1 MSDAQGKNGVQLL
14 DRAVMLLDLVSDVG
28 SEGLTLKTLC
38 ELSGLN
44 KVTCHRI
51 LNSLVDH
58 QLLHKAQGDKC
69 YRLGTK
75 LLIYGAKAARGPG
88 LRRHF
93 QPAMERLRQLTGE
106 TVMLMARD
114 RDDSVCIDRYDS
126 DFQMQTLTGSIG
138 GAVPL
143 GLGPGSLAI
152 LSFLDTETQ
161 QAILERNALR
171 LNNWPILTK
180 TRLQSLIDQTASRGY
195 ALDPGELLPG
205 IGGVSVPIRVAG
217 AGVVGSLG
225 LTVLSPRLTPDAVQ
239 RYVALLQEEVANVE
253 PMLSPLDTRLRASMS

>member
-1 MSDAQGKNGVQLL
+1 MNDVQGKNGVQLL
-14 DRAVMLLDLVSDVG
+14 DRAVMLLDLVADAGSD
-28 SEGLTLKTLC
+28 GLALKALC

-69 YRLGTK
+69 YRLGTR
-75 LLIYGAKAARGPG
+75 LLIYGAKAAKGPG

-93 QPAMERLRQLTGE
+93 QPALERLRQLTGE

-126 DFQMQTLTGSIG
+126 EFQMQTLTGSIG
-138 GAVPL
+138 GSVPL

-152 LSFLDTETQ
+152 LSFIDAEQQ
-161 QAILERNALR
+161 QAILERNFH
-171 LNNWPILTK
+171 
-180 TRLQSLIDQTASRGY
+180 RLQKWPSLSRDKLQLLVEQTAGRGY

-205 IGGVSVPIRVAG
+205 VGGVSVPIRVAG

-225 LTVLSPRLTPDAVQ
+225 LTVLSPRLTPENVQ
-239 RYVALLQEEVANVE
+239 RYVALMQEEVANVE
-253 PMLSPLDTRLRASMS
+253 PMLSPLDTRLRASMG

>member
-1 MSDAQGKNGVQLL
+1 MNDVQGKNGVQLL
-14 DRAVMLLDLVSDVG
+14 DRAVMLMDLVADVG
-28 SEGLTLKTLC
+28 SEGVSLKTLC

-75 LLIYGAKAARGPG
+75 LLIFGAKAAKGPG
-88 LRRHF
+88 LRRQF
-93 QPAMERLRQLTGE
+93 QPALERLRKLTGE

-152 LSFLDTETQ
+152 LSFIEPETQ
-161 QAILERNALR
+161 QAIFERNLKR
-171 LNNWPILTK
+171 LHTWPILTSS
-180 TRLQSLIDQTASRGY
+180 RLRALIEQTAEQGY
-195 ALDPGELLPG
+195 AFDPGELLPG

-225 LTVLSPRLTPDAVQ
+225 LTVLSPRLTAETVQ

-253 PMLSPLDTRLRASMS
+253 PLLSPLDTRLRASLA